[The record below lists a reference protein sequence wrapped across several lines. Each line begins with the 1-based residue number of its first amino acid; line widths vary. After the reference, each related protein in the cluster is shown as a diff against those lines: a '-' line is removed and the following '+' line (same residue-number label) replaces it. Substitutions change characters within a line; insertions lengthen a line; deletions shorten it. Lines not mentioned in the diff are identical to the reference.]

1 MAKGVLESA
10 ETPTDSTLVV
20 ARTSGA
26 GEPQKHDT
34 EVRADQGG
42 EVAEGMRLDSHY
54 PPGPSGHQGH
64 LCQLGALA
72 QAGVGQLLNL
82 RSLSACRQE

>member
-20 ARTSGA
+20 ARASGA

-54 PPGPSGHQGH
+54 PPGHQVIRVTF
-64 LCQLGALA
+64 ASSER
-72 QAGVGQLLNL
+72 L
-82 RSLSACRQE
+82 RKPA